1 VKDLRRRSVTA
12 VVYGAVV
19 LLAVLAPPIVFW
31 ALLVLIGAAALG
43 ELARLRTGISSLLVA
58 ILFVA
63 GLGSLG
69 VLRALGPFDAHHA
82 LAGDLPVWL
91 LLVLVPTWAADVAAY
106 VAGSTIGSRK
116 LAPRISPGKTWE
128 GTAASLIASIVVGTL
143 VLVYIHKILAFFAAI
158 HFAPSVAGKVPDVY
172 VNDVWH
178 VVLASASIN
187 VAAQLGDLVESMLK
201 RGANLKDSGVLLPGH
216 GGMLDRIDALL
227 FAAPVLWYYAG
238 TRFIFLQ

>member
-1 VKDLRRRSVTA
+1 MKDLRRRSVTA

-128 GTAASLIASIVVGTL
+128 GTIAG
-143 VLVYIHKILAFFAAI
+143 FAACALAA
-158 HFAPSVAGKVPDVY
+158 FGVGAAFGLGRFLVVFVAIFLGPVG
-172 VNDVWH
+172 
-178 VVLASASIN
+178 LA
-187 VAAQLGDLVESMLK
+187 GDLSKSYVK
-201 RGANLKDSGVLLPGH
+201 RRAGVKDSGTLLPGH
-216 GGMLDRIDALL
+216 GGVVDRLDSTVAGAV
-227 FAAPVLWYYAG
+227 FVLACVWLASLG
-238 TRFIFLQ
+238 WLGGLG